1 MRQRLHVVFGVWT
14 GEADAGQ
21 LSPRNTIDMV
31 ACRRG
36 MLPECQ
42 VHELIFLEDL
52 KRNLSHMR
60 QHHYPR
66 RCRIQHHLLFR
77 LLRHLLVHS
86 SPNS

>member
-1 MRQRLHVVFGVWT
+1 MHQRLHEVFGVWT

-42 VHELIFLEDL
+42 VHELIFLEDPQ
-52 KRNLSHMR
+52 RNLSHMR
-60 QHHYPR
+60 HCCFVCSAISLSTPLPMLNDLSQVGANR
-66 RCRIQHHLLFR
+66 
-77 LLRHLLVHS
+77 
-86 SPNS
+86 